1 MIVKPLP
8 KKLFAQLEQGER
20 VTTSGIVILD
30 DNGKEHGIR
39 ARWGRVTHVGEGIDD
54 VAVGQWILVEHGR
67 WTMTIELKQDD
78 GSVFKFQMIDYNGI
92 IGVQDEAPTEHYIG
106 RSYDYT
112 PAIRAE
118 DFGAR

>member
-39 ARWGRVTHVGEGIDD
+39 ARWGRVTHVGADIAD

-78 GSVFKFQMIDYNGI
+78 GSMFKFQMIDYNGI
-92 IGVQDEAPTEHYIG
+92 IGVQDEAPTDQYIG
-106 RSYDYT
+106 RSYDYGSQ
-112 PAIRAE
+112 IRAE

>member
-8 KKLFAQLEQGER
+8 KRLFAQLEQGER
-20 VTTSGIVILD
+20 VTASGIVLRD

-39 ARWGRVTHVGEGIDD
+39 ARWGKVTHVGPEIDD

-67 WTMTIELKQDD
+67 WTMTIEIRQDD
-78 GSVFKFQMIDYNGI
+78 GELFKFQMIDYNGI
-92 IGVQDEAPTEHYIG
+92 IGVQDEAPTDQYIG
-106 RSYDYT
+106 KSYDYT
-112 PAIRAE
+112 PTIRAE